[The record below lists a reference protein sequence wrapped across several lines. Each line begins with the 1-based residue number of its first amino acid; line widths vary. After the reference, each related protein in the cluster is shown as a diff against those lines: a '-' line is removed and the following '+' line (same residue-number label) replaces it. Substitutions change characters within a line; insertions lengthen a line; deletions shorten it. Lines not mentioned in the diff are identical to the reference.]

1 MWYHESGITACCM
14 KPFIH
19 LHLHSEYSLLDS
31 TLRIKDLVRK
41 AGEYN
46 MPAAALTDHGSML
59 GAIHFHD
66 EAMKGGIKP
75 IIGSELYVAMGSR
88 LEKPER
94 GEDRTNYHHLV
105 ALVKNDQGYKN
116 LCELITR
123 SYIEGFYRKPRVDK
137 ELLEKYGDGLIIMSA
152 CIQGEI
158 PYLLLRDHDD
168 QAEAAARW
176 YQNRFRDDFFLEIQ
190 DHGLPQQREVLPK
203 LVELAHRL
211 SIPLV
216 ASNDVHYT
224 NLGDADARDIL
235 ICLQTREVL
244 ANDERAMKKETEEMY
259 FKSTAEMERLF
270 PAYPESL
277 AVTMDIAARCQFSF
291 RLGKYFLPEFKVPV
305 GTTIDDYFEKICLDG
320 FARLQQ
326 EYLAKGKKLKHPI
339 PQYEERLRYEIEK
352 IREMGFPG
360 YFLIVWDILRHAREI
375 GIPVGPG
382 RGSVVGSLVAFAM
395 SITQIDPLEYDLIFE
410 RFLNPSRVSMPDIDM
425 DFDGERRDEVISYI
439 RQRYGEEN
447 VAQIITFGKMKAR
460 LAVRDIGRVMGIAL
474 PNVDRLAKMIPEGPG
489 VTLTQ
494 VLKDNKDLEK
504 EIRGNPETGKL
515 FDFALK
521 LESNVRHT
529 SMHAAG
535 VVIAPR
541 KLTEFMPLYK
551 TRDDITT
558 HFEKEEVEHLGL
570 LKMDILGLKTLTI
583 IRNILSELRAVE
595 GKEIDLDNIPLTDAR
610 TFKVFQ
616 KGDTDGIFQFESSG
630 MRDMLKKVKP
640 TRIEDLIVLNGL
652 YRPGPLQAGMVDT
665 YINRKIGREEVEY
678 IIPEVEDVLKDTCGI
693 IVFQEQVMRILVK
706 VAGFTMS
713 GADEIRK
720 IMGKKQMDKMPAQHK
735 KFMEMATARGFDKKK
750 LDVLWSQMETFA
762 GYGFNKS
769 HSAAYAYLAYQTA
782 YLKAHFPVY
791 FMAAH
796 LSSES
801 EKTSTSSKIIQYIS
815 ESKKMGFDIL
825 PPDINRSHENFR
837 VESPT
842 SIRFGLVGLKGAGA
856 SAVASIMAARD
867 AGGPF
872 ASYSDFLRRIDLTK
886 VNKTVVEGL
895 TKAGALDG
903 FGIRRKVLFE
913 SLPDCL
919 RQAQSLAKRGETPQ
933 RSLFA
938 DAALSEVVIA
948 PEFAALEEWSEAEL
962 IQGEKEIGGV
972 YITRSPVEKFAAE
985 ITKVSN
991 TSIGAILAKEFTGEQ
1006 IKLGGAVTSFSERKS
1021 RKGAPYGEL
1030 FFEDL
1035 TGRIKVLAF
1044 KDRWIK
1050 VREELKVDTP
1060 YFLEGKNSEG
1070 EEATIYLESLVELES
1085 FLKKKARK
1093 ILIHLRYDQITP
1105 AFNEKLQ
1112 GKLER
1117 NRDSVPY
1124 MVEVVRPDGYRVI
1137 LNAEENQGLKA
1148 TTAMKRDIEKLTGE
1162 NSVEILF

>member
-1 MWYHESGITACCM
+1 M

-59 GAIHFHD
+59 GAIHFYD

-137 ELLEKYGDGLIIMSA
+137 ELLEKYGDGLVIMSA

-176 YQNRFRDDFFLEIQ
+176 YQNRFRDDFFIEIQ

-291 RLGKYFLPEFKVPV
+291 RTGKYFLPEFKVPAE
-305 GTTIDDYFEKICLDG
+305 TTIDDYFEKICLDG

-410 RFLNPSRVSMPDIDM
+410 RFLNPSRISMPDIDM

-439 RQRYGEEN
+439 RERYGEEN

-583 IRNILSELRAVE
+583 IRNILGELRAVE

-867 AGGPF
+867 AGAPF

-895 TKAGALDG
+895 IKAGALDG

-1006 IKLGGAVTSFSERKS
+1006 IKLGGAVTSFGERKS

-1093 ILIHLRYDQITP
+1093 ILIHLQYDQITP

-1137 LNAEENQGLKA
+1137 LNAEDNQGLKA